1 MRDSPLHE
9 SRSTWHES
17 HITQKGIREP
27 MTTHY
32 PTTVTG
38 STIQDPAIARFLFS
52 DVRSAWIWLILR
64 VWLGYA
70 WFDASL
76 HKIND
81 PAWVTTGEA
90 LKGFWT
96 NAIKIPET
104 GRVPIAYDWYR
115 TFLTYMLDNEA
126 YTWFGKLVA
135 YGELLIGIGL
145 IIGAF
150 VGIAAFFGALLNW
163 NFIMAGAAST
173 NGLLLVV
180 AIVLVLAWKVAGYY
194 GADFVLLRW
203 LGVPWRGSDGKSDAS
218 TPSPTGQFKP
228 SAS

>member
-1 MRDSPLHE
+1 
-9 SRSTWHES
+9 
-17 HITQKGIREP
+17 

-38 STIQDPAIARFLFS
+38 RTIQDPAIARFLFS

-115 TFLTYMLDNEA
+115 SFLTYMLDNEA
-126 YTWFGKLVA
+126 YTWFGKL
-135 YGELLIGIGL
+135 
-145 IIGAF
+145 
-150 VGIAAFFGALLNW
+150 
-163 NFIMAGAAST
+163 
-173 NGLLLVV
+173 
-180 AIVLVLAWKVAGYY
+180 
-194 GADFVLLRW
+194 
-203 LGVPWRGSDGKSDAS
+203 
-218 TPSPTGQFKP
+218 
-228 SAS
+228 

>member
-1 MRDSPLHE
+1 
-9 SRSTWHES
+9 
-17 HITQKGIREP
+17 

-32 PTTVTG
+32 PTTATG
-38 STIQDPAIARFLFS
+38 RTIQDPALARFLFS

-81 PAWVTTGEA
+81 PAWVGTGEA

-96 NAIKIPET
+96 KAVIVPET
-104 GRVPIAYDWYR
+104 GKAVIAYDWYR
-115 TFLTYMLDNEA
+115 SFLTYMLDNEA

-173 NGLLLVV
+173 NGLLLIV
-180 AIVLVLAWKVAGYY
+180 AILLVLAWKVAGYY

-203 LGVPWRGSDGKSDAS
+203 LGVPWRGSDGKLDAAE
-218 TPSPTGQFKP
+218 PSATGQFKL
-228 SAS
+228 SSR